1 MIRGNM
7 MDVFTIVLDNGDSF
21 TLIAKDEQM
30 AFLLAQELSAG
41 QPVADAFQLREEY
54 A

>member
-30 AFLLAQELSAG
+30 AFLLAQELNAD
-41 QPVADAFQLREEY
+41 QPIADAFQLREEY